1 MKKIAIFDKENKII
15 NPIKGY
21 FSGNQDITAISD
33 MEDILKNDYDL
44 IVLNNLKNLDEK
56 YINGNKIINIH
67 PSLLPAFDTDNAI
80 ADAFT
85 SGVKVSGVTI
95 HTIEKDKTRNK
106 ILAQYPVLIG
116 LTTHID
122 EFIQEIDSATNRLLP
137 AVIESVINDEI
148 FDFSDLFRHKCANSC
163 SSCGKCNH

>member
-15 NPIKGY
+15 NPVKKY
-21 FSGNQDITAISD
+21 FSETPDIIEISD
-33 MEDILKNDYDL
+33 MEDILKSEYDL
-44 IVLNNLKNLDEK
+44 IVLNNYRNLDEK
-56 YINGNKIINIH
+56 YINGTKIINVH

-80 ADAFT
+80 SEAFT

-95 HTIEKDKTRNK
+95 HTIEKDKTKNK

-116 LTTHID
+116 VTTHID

-148 FDFSDLFRHKCANSC
+148 FDFSDLFRHKCSNSC